1 MTAKDPAAGTGAARL
16 GPWPLLRNRACLQW
30 YAGAQLTRLP
40 IAMAPLAFTALT
52 AAVTGSYTTGAAMVS
67 AIMIAE
73 VVCAVPVG
81 RLLDRFG
88 IARPLRVLLVFCGA
102 AYLGLLAAA
111 LGDLPPVVLIAT
123 AVLVGALGGGLLG
136 GLRALLTTVVG
147 ESLLARAVAVN
158 AMLVEGVIVGGPL
171 LVALLTQISATTP
184 ILIMAVASAAAA
196 LFVPGGRAGAGTG
209 RAGPAGAL
217 VKPLFGWAFGV
228 FALGH
233 LLSTIEVAAL
243 PLADRYGGGTGLA
256 SILVATLCAAAIG
269 GGAVY
274 SLRDRRASVVLAVV
288 LLLVLAGGGLT
299 VTLAPSLPVM
309 LVGAAAA
316 GLCTAPFSAV
326 SSVAAESRVPPTR
339 RAEGFALLNTAQGL
353 GFGVGASTLSV
364 LPLSAVGLLG
374 CASALLAALVIATT
388 QAREPDTPGTPETPC

>member
-1 MTAKDPAAGTGAARL
+1 MTAKDPPADTGAAGP
-16 GPWPLLRNRACLQW
+16 GPWPLLRNTACLQW

-73 VVCAVPVG
+73 VVCAMPVG

-88 IARPLRVLLVFCGA
+88 IARPLRVLLVFRGA
-102 AYLGLLAAA
+102 AYLGLLAAS
-111 LGDLPPVVLIAT
+111 LGDMPPVVLIAL

-136 GLRALLTTVVG
+136 GLRALLTAVVG

-184 ILIMAVASAAAA
+184 ILIMAMASAAAA
-196 LFVPGGRAGAGTG
+196 LFVPGGQAGARTG
-209 RAGPAGAL
+209 RRVGPAGAL

-274 SLRDRRASVVLAVV
+274 SLRDRRATVGLAVV

-299 VTLAPSLPVM
+299 VTLAPNLPVM

-316 GLCTAPFSAV
+316 GLCTAPLSAV

-374 CASALLAALVIATT
+374 CASAVLAALVIATT
-388 QAREPDTPGTPETPC
+388 QGREPDAADTPETP